1 MKTLLILAI
10 IISTLFACNALVESF
25 KDSLTSHIEIVE
37 NSTSNL

>member
-10 IISTLFACNALVESF
+10 LALTLLACDALVDNF
-25 KDSLTSHIEIVE
+25 KNSLTSHIEIVE